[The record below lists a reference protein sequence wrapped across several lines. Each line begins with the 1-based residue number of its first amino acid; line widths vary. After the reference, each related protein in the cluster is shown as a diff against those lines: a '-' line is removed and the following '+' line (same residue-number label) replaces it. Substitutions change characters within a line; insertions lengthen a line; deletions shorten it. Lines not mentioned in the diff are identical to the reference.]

1 MLDRYVHIG
10 FRFRPLSTPGIPPD
24 EIIPAKDSDW
34 DIGVS
39 EMSEYFDHQAND

>member
-10 FRFRPLSTPGIPPD
+10 FRFRPLSTPQIPPD

-34 DIGVS
+34 DKGVS
-39 EMSEYFDHQAND
+39 ILSMYLVH